1 MAMVRVDIPA
11 EDMTPDVV
19 REALAG
25 QVPRIPPSVGLALIL
40 DLDIPQTD
48 QQALLQEAVQNPRLE
63 QHVRAAAIRAYM
75 RLGAE
80 SAAPDLLKVLD
91 PSAERVAAAAAAA
104 LGQVGTPDHLSALQ
118 RMRNAGELLRRRVA
132 FAEALIV
139 HRFGVSD
146 YDVEFPPVEAQQAPV
161 AVGGLV
167 FTSSRPG
174 LNRRAR
180 ALEGIKREF
189 PSLDLAKQDV
199 YEIQCGPRL
208 MEVAIDRDFVESDG
222 PGTLAQRP
230 ALPAIVAFQDV
241 EYDEFHPRLVV
252 LSRPSGGGRIT
263 LLLTR
268 LGGDPVYV
276 GEGSVNR
283 GEAEFELRSAQT
295 PGIPAV
301 NARVRVTAKGIEI
314 TGISD
319 RSSAPSRSPAQAPEP
334 SHTWMS

>member
-11 EDMTPDVV
+11 EDIRPDVV
-19 REALAG
+19 RDALAG
-25 QVPRIPPSVGLALIL
+25 RVPRIPPSVALALIA

-48 QQALLQEAVQNPRLE
+48 QQTLLQEAVQDSRLE
-63 QHVRAAAIRAYM
+63 QHVRAAVIRAYM

-80 SAAPDLLKVLD
+80 RAAPDLLKLLD

-104 LGQVGTPDHLSALQ
+104 LGHVGTPEHLPALQ
-118 RMRNAGELLRRRVA
+118 RIRNAGELLRQRVA
-132 FAEALIV
+132 FAEVLIV

-146 YDVEFPPVEAQQAPV
+146 HNVEFPPAEAQQAPA

-167 FTSSRPG
+167 FTCSRPG
-174 LNRRAR
+174 LTRRAR

-189 PSLDLAKQDV
+189 PSLDSAKQDV

-208 MEVAIDRDFVESDG
+208 MEVAIDRGFVEANG
-222 PGTLAQRP
+222 PEELGKRP

-241 EYDEFHPRLVV
+241 EYDEEFHPRLVV
-252 LSRPSGGGRIT
+252 LSRPSGRGRIT

-276 GEGSVNR
+276 GEGAVNR
-283 GEAEFELRSAQT
+283 GEAEFEVHSAQT

-314 TGISD
+314 TGTSD
-319 RSSAPSRSPAQAPEP
+319 RSSAPARSPAQA
-334 SHTWMS
+334 